1 MSIYL
6 DIVTPERKV
15 LSLSVERV
23 RAPGADGSF
32 GVLPG
37 HTPFLSVMEPG
48 ELVYSAGGTEHR
60 YFVGGGFVEVKED
73 RVTVLAESAE
83 RVEEID
89 VDRATRSLA
98 EAQER
103 LTKLREEEDAAKVE
117 RARVRRAAARIALA
131 RRG

>member
-6 DIVTPERKV
+6 DIVTPERTL
-15 LSLSVERV
+15 LSMQVEEL
-23 RAPGADGSF
+23 RAPGANGSF

-48 ELVYSAGGTEHR
+48 ELVYSVGGEQHR

-83 RVEEID
+83 RVEDID
-89 VDRATRSLA
+89 VDRASRALA
-98 EAQER
+98 EAQAR
-103 LTKLREEEDAAKVE
+103 LDKLQEEEDAAKIE

-131 RRG
+131 RRR